1 MPAEHKYAPV
11 VLMIEKDNT
20 GAGRAAREWIENSR
34 FQACDADNIFEA
46 LEGMSD
52 FTVRNRPDV
61 IVLDVESCCN
71 DFQRVRNAFDTQA
84 GGHVPIL
91 ALSGKPVN
99 SKDCFQGDLAAV
111 ASRLE
116 RIIPNTCSI

>member
-1 MPAEHKYAPV
+1 V
-11 VLMIEKDNT
+11 VLMIEKDDT

-61 IVLDVESCCN
+61 IVLDAESYCN
-71 DFQRVRNAFDTQA
+71 DVPRVRTAFDTQT
-84 GGHVPIL
+84 GGHVDIL
-91 ALSGKPVN
+91 VLSGEPVN

-111 ASRLE
+111 ASHLE
-116 RIIPNTCSI
+116 RIIPNTCRI